1 MCVSVSGPMPSAWC
15 LVPGVA
21 QMDCDVSVPRDGAAW
36 PGRECRA
43 GNNWDGDGLE
53 LHGAGTKDK
62 QN

>member
-1 MCVSVSGPMPSAWC
+1 MPSAWC